1 MTDFERIDGSPSETV
16 GASRLVAAEEST
28 DGQTLR
34 LSSVPRSWIDIL
46 RRRMT
51 GIHIL
56 VVMIALFGVE
66 AILAKLA
73 DALFYGLDLSWLFSG
88 LAAATILLLSVA
100 FFGVVNGD
108 EEVDPDDKTPTVLT
122 LDSETYRVE
131 RDGLIGRRTLLTGET
146 WDFAEELARLNRSRI
161 GFSTEWVAALRPTGS
176 LRSFLIAGMTERDR
190 DWLERQLEI
199 G

>member
-1 MTDFERIDGSPSETV
+1 MTEYTPIDGSPAETV
-16 GASRLVAAEEST
+16 GTSRLVAAEESD
-28 DGQTLR
+28 DGQSLR
-34 LSSVPRSWIDIL
+34 LSSVPRTWIDIL

-56 VVMIALFGVE
+56 VVMIALFGLE

-73 DALFYGLDLSWLFSG
+73 DALLYGLDLSWLFSG
-88 LAAATILLLSVA
+88 LAVATILLLSVA

-108 EEVDPDDKTPTVLT
+108 EDVDPDDKTPTVLT
-122 LDSETYRVE
+122 LDPDTYRVE
-131 RDGLIGRRTLLTGET
+131 RDGVIGRRTLLEGET
-146 WDFAEELARLNRSRI
+146 WDFAEELGRLNRSRI

-176 LRSFLIAGMTERDR
+176 LRSYLVAGMTERDR